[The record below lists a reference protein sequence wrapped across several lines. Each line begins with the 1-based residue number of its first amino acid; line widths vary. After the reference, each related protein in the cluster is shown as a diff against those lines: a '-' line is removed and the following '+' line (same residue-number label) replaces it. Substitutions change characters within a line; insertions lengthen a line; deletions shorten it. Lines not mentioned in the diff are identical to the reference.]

1 MTNQEIILLKE
12 VRKETEASYSSI
24 VEAIKQCGLDK
35 EAVIDYLREIA
46 IVYA

>member
-24 VEAIKQCGLDK
+24 VKAIKQCGLDK
-35 EAVIDYLREIA
+35 EAVIDYLGENGIA
-46 IVYA
+46 YA